1 MASMG
6 NSESLKRAPDGA
18 GSVEGPGTSIRAITP
33 VFVTFLGKLILV
45 GATTAVLLFIF
56 AMATIS
62 MPPFDLDKLEQLK
75 PGMTK
80 DEVKVVLGHPSS
92 DEQDNGAHW
101 VYDGWGWPMVHIYFD
116 VNERF
121 ESSEY
126 DY

>member
-1 MASMG
+1 MKHPCAHPTA
-6 NSESLKRAPDGA
+6 RARHLDRGYCPWD
-18 GSVEGPGTSIRAITP
+18 
-33 VFVTFLGKLILV
+33 FDKFNGKLVLV
-45 GATTAVLLFIF
+45 GVTTAVLLFVLL
-56 AMATIS
+56 MATFN

-80 DEVKVVLGHPSS
+80 EEVTLVLGTPTHEMN
-92 DEQDNGAHW
+92 DQWTYA
-101 VYDGWGWPMVHIYFD
+101 GWGWPMVHIYFD